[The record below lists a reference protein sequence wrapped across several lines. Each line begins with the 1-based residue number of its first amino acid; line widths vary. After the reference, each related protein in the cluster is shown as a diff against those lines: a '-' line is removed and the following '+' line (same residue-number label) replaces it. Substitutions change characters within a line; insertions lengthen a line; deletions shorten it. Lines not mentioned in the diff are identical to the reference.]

1 MAKNDRGTLLSV
13 LSPEWRL
20 GGLFRDDGRLAD
32 YDSFTLGFANV
43 TGRRE
48 DRSLCLAMDLSFDD
62 LSVMGFAPVLSLRHR
77 KTQAN
82 IRRYQTTITG
92 VSLEISLVF

>member
-48 DRSLCLAMDLSFDD
+48 DRSLVSGGWAPRLA
-62 LSVMGFAPVLSLRHR
+62 
-77 KTQAN
+77 
-82 IRRYQTTITG
+82 
-92 VSLEISLVF
+92 